1 MRVPCPVADGRPG
14 TFAGRKALTM
24 KKSLFFYAAAL
35 AAAGGLMT
43 VSRQWGGFLLLAT
56 FIFWFLHSVFAS
68 TDGTG
73 RQL

>member
-1 MRVPCPVADGRPG
+1 
-14 TFAGRKALTM
+14 M

-35 AAAGGLMT
+35 LAAGGVMT
-43 VSRQWGGFLLLAT
+43 VSRQWGGFMLLAT

>member
-1 MRVPCPVADGRPG
+1 
-14 TFAGRKALTM
+14 M

-35 AAAGGLMT
+35 VTAGGVMT

-56 FIFWFLHSVFAS
+56 FIFWFLHSVFVS
-68 TDGTG
+68 TDGSG

>member
-1 MRVPCPVADGRPG
+1 
-14 TFAGRKALTM
+14 M
-24 KKSLFFYAAAL
+24 KKSLIVYAIAL
-35 AAAGGLMT
+35 AAAGGVAT
-43 VSRQWGGFLLLAT
+43 FSRQWGGFLFLAT

>member
-1 MRVPCPVADGRPG
+1 MADAHPCAH
-14 TFAGRKALTM
+14 AGKSVTM

-35 AAAGGLMT
+35 AAAGGVMT
-43 VSRQWGGFLLLAT
+43 VSRQWGGFMLLAT
-56 FIFWFLHSVFAS
+56 FILWFLHSVFAS

>member
-1 MRVPCPVADGRPG
+1 M
-14 TFAGRKALTM
+14 M
-24 KKSLFFYAAAL
+24 KKSLLFYIAAL
-35 AAAGGLMT
+35 AAAGGVMT
-43 VSRQWGGFLLLAT
+43 ISRQWGGFLLLAT